1 MSIVVCDHCDKYIDS
16 DKDTDCFPYAEFNKN
31 DTTALCENCRER
43 AYDAQ
48 QERLM
53 ETGGGPSLIE
63 QQREAWRLK

>member
-1 MSIVVCDHCDKYIDS
+1 MSPRTNLCPQCDLEEYDDDQFAAEVCD
-16 DKDTDCFPYAEFNKN
+16 
-31 DTTALCENCRER
+31 NCAER

-63 QQREAWRLK
+63 QQRAAYKIKHGLPS